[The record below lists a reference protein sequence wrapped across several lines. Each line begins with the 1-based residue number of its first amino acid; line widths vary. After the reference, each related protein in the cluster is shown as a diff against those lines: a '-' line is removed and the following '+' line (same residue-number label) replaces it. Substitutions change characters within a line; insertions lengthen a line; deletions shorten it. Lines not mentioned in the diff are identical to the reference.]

1 MKGSFKKLL
10 FIPPLILGVAVLVI
24 AVKSKDKPERMPPA
38 ERITVV
44 RTIEAPS
51 VTVIPRALGYGSVEP
66 GRVWQAVAEVGGKV
80 VETHPQLKKGAILE
94 AGVVLLRIDPTDYRL
109 AVSETKA
116 NIRAVRGQL
125 AELAAKEK
133 NTRLSL
139 KIDERSLQLSRN
151 DLERKRQLL
160 KRKNASQ
167 AAVDQ
172 EERNVLARRQ
182 AIQSLANTLNLIPAE
197 REVLRAQLALQ
208 EAHLKSAERD
218 LERTTVIAPF
228 DCRIAEVNVEETQF
242 AAQGKVLV
250 VADSIDV
257 AEVDAQ
263 VPIGR
268 LISLIP
274 TDTEIPDHVAQ
285 AMSDLPSLLAFS
297 AVVRLRGGEV
307 EAQWPARFTRV
318 SDAVDPETR
327 TIGIIVA
334 VDEPYGKAVP
344 GVRPP
349 LSKNMFVEVE
359 LSGKPRPAQVVVP
372 RAALHDGRLYVA
384 GADGRLDIRDVVVAF
399 AQTNFAVIAEGLA
412 AGERVV
418 VSDLIPAISGML
430 LESADDETVARA
442 LVAEAGGEGTVR

>member
-1 MKGSFKKLL
+1 MKGSLKKLL
-10 FIPPLILGVAVLVI
+10 FIPPLLLGAAVLVI
-24 AVKSKDKPERMPPA
+24 AVKSKDKPERSPPA

-139 KIDERSLQLSRN
+139 AIDERSLVLSRN

-172 EERNVLARRQ
+172 EERNVLARQ
-182 AIQSLANTLNLIPAE
+182 QTIQSLANTLNLIPAE
-197 REVLRAQLALQ
+197 REVLGAQLALHQ
-208 EAHLKSAERD
+208 AQLKSAELD

-250 VADSIDV
+250 IADSIDV

-268 LISLIP
+268 LISLVP
-274 TDTEIPDHVAQ
+274 TDTKIPDHFAA
-285 AMSDLPSLLAFS
+285 AMSDLPSLLSFS

-307 EAQWPARFTRV
+307 EAEWPARFTRV

-334 VDEPYGKAVP
+334 VDEPYAKVLP

-349 LSKNMFVEVE
+349 LAKNMYVEVE

-384 GADGRLDIRDVVVAF
+384 GTDGRLEIRLVEVAF
-399 AQTNFAVIAEGLA
+399 AQTNFAVIGKGLT

-430 LESADDETVARA
+430 LEPTPDENAARA
-442 LVAEAGGEGTVR
+442 LVAEAGGEGAVR

>member
-1 MKGSFKKLL
+1 MKGSLKKLL
-10 FIPPLILGVAVLVI
+10 FIPPLLLGAAVLVI
-24 AVKSKDKPERMPPA
+24 AVKSKDKPERSPPA

-139 KIDERSLQLSRN
+139 AIDERSLVLSRN

-172 EERNVLARRQ
+172 EERNVLARQ
-182 AIQSLANTLNLIPAE
+182 QTIQSLANTLNLIPAE
-197 REVLRAQLALQ
+197 REVLGAQLALHQ
-208 EAHLKSAERD
+208 AQLKSAELD

-250 VADSIDV
+250 IADSIDV

-268 LISLIP
+268 LINLIP
-274 TDTEIPDHVAQ
+274 TDAEVPDRVA

-334 VDEPYGKAVP
+334 VDEPYAKVLP

-349 LSKNMFVEVE
+349 LAKNMYVEVE

-384 GADGRLDIRDVVVAF
+384 GTDGRLEIRLVEVAF
-399 AQTNFAVIAEGLA
+399 AQTNFAVIGKGLT

-430 LESADDETVARA
+430 LEPTPDENAARA
-442 LVAEAGGEGTVR
+442 LVAEAGGEGAVR